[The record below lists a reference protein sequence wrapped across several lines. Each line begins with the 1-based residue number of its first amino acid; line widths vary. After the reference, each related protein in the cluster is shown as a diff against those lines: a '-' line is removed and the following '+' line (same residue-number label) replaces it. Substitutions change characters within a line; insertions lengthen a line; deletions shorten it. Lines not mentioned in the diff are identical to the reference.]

1 MEPTADNKK
10 DAVVHPFQRN
20 LMETHQAFS
29 KLKEGDMFA
38 EKHDLLFVIAIIKKN
53 LVVIYQ
59 GTQSEMIPI
68 CYRSMDEVVKK
79 FSLVGQS
86 GYWVH
91 YLGNDKAFTE
101 KLLND

>member
-1 MEPTADNKK
+1 MEETKK
-10 DAVVHPFQRN
+10 DTIHPFQRN

-29 KLKEGDMFA
+29 KLREGDMFA
-38 EKHDLLFVIAIIKKN
+38 EKQDLIFVIAIVKKN

-68 CYRSMDEVVKK
+68 CYRSVEEVVKK

-101 KLLND
+101 KLLNE